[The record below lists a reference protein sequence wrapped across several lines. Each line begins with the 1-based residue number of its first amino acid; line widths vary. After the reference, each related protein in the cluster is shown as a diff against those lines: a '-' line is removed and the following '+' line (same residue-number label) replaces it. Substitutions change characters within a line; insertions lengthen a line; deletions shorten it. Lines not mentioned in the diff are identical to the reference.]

1 MELPSPGLY
10 ERARLF
16 CLIYKVRELLSHKNH
31 LQMESFICAFENRCE
46 KKGFVWQY
54 QKFQASPIYTSKLYA
69 MKGTYRGL
77 RLNNFLQK
85 TIKIPVIPVKNA
97 WTIVLWWKCESRLA
111 WIWTSKSSSQQQS
124 RCLHNL
130 DCEFNQISAKE
141 YQTGLSIVKLLL
153 YLLCCNEI
161 FKFQFK
167 YTTRESETRHSIVAV
182 ILQ

>member
-1 MELPSPGLY
+1 MPLKT
-10 ERARLF
+10 A
-16 CLIYKVRELLSHKNH
+16 V
-31 LQMESFICAFENRCE
+31 
-46 KKGFVWQY
+46 KKSFVWQY
-54 QKFQASPIYTSKLYA
+54 QKFQGGPIYTSKLYA

-77 RLNNFLQK
+77 RLNNFLQR
-85 TIKIPVIPVKNA
+85 TIKIPNLYNNKCIDYCFMVKM
-97 WTIVLWWKCESRLA
+97 WKS

-167 YTTRESETRHSIVAV
+167 YTTRESETRHSIFAV